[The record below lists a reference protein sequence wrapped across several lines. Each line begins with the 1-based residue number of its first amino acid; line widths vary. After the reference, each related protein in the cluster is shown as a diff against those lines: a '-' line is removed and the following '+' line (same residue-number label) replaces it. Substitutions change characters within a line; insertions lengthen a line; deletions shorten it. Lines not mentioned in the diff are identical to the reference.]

1 MIRRTI
7 LEWQSLG
14 YSEDRARIDAIPAHL
29 ADRLVAVARHSSL
42 GGEGGARILHHGRD
56 RIRAG
61 GIIGII
67 AAEGCTLEI
76 LPKIDGLGPTGDP
89 GPLRR
94 ELVHMLSVALDIEIA
109 TGTLTDL
116 DWQRDTIL
124 EVLIKLFCT
133 KLFEAVHRGLPQRH
147 IRHEEDLPTLRG
159 QLDVVRQFTTLT
171 VAPQK
176 LACRFDALSPDIALN
191 RIMKAAVG
199 RLMHVARSP
208 GNQRGLRELSL
219 AFADISD
226 VPIPSLRWDEAII
239 DRTNGRWGE
248 LKRLAHLLLGERF
261 QTTSHGATHGH
272 ALLFEMNVLFEEYIG
287 RMLVRALAGQPVS
300 VRRQG
305 GGRYCLVELDNLGSD
320 GALRF
325 RTRPDLILSRDGQVA
340 LIIDTKWKRLS
351 SRIDDPKQG
360 ISQSD
365 IYQMMAYSR
374 LYGCPRVMLLY
385 PHHDGLPHDD
395 GVANQHR
402 IGGGSERLQ
411 IATIRLGQRATLPAR
426 LHAITREPSQNA
438 IICEEGGSG

>member
-1 MIRRTI
+1 MIRRTV
-7 LEWQSLG
+7 LEWQSLV
-14 YSEDRARIDAIPAHL
+14 YSEDRSRTDAIPAHL
-29 ADRLVAVARHSSL
+29 ADRLVAVSRRASL

-61 GIIGII
+61 GIVGII

-76 LPKIDGLGPTGDP
+76 LPKIDGLGPAGDP

-109 TGTLTDL
+109 TGAITNL

-133 KLFEAVHRGLPQRH
+133 KLFEAVHRGLPQRY
-147 IRHEEDLPTLRG
+147 IRHEDDLPTLRG
-159 QLDVVRQFTTLT
+159 QLDVVRQFTTL
-171 VAPQK
+171 VAAPQK

-199 RLMHVARSP
+199 RLMRVARSAE
-208 GNQRGLRELSL
+208 NQRRLRELSF

-239 DRTNGRWGE
+239 DRSNARWGE
-248 LKRLAHLLLGERF
+248 LKRLARLFLGERF
-261 QTTSHGATHGH
+261 QTTSHGAMHGH

-305 GGRYCLVELDNLGSD
+305 GGHYCLIELDQLGLD
-320 GALRF
+320 RAHRF
-325 RTRPDLILSRDGQVA
+325 RTRPDLILSRDGQA
-340 LIIDTKWKRLS
+340 ELIIDTKWKRLS
-351 SRIDDPKQG
+351 PRIDDPKQG

-402 IGGGSERLQ
+402 MGGGRERLK
-411 IATIRLGQRATLPAR
+411 IATIRLGQRATLSAR
-426 LHAITREPSQNA
+426 LKALTRDSVQGARHLEQDSK
-438 IICEEGGSG
+438 